1 MMKLFCLG
9 HPLLLLLL
17 LLPSYRAHDDAFD
30 GLGHLST
37 HKRTACRL
45 EVHILWPLESTR
57 LV

>member
-9 HPLLLLLL
+9 HPLLLL